1 MKKYEEAKKD
11 LVLNGFDEAKV
22 NELTNLFVE
31 DFLDSE
37 YEKLGESLDMYIDEV
52 RDGQIL
58 PNEFGVVKFAEI
70 VNDNEEKQSK
80 SIVVSTFRNVITNKF
95 NEMAKRE
102 PLQSVL
108 VLGGTME
115 YHHDFAAYG
124 FNPYVFA
131 KDILVSFDD
140 YGLCSIH
147 PTGYEYGFIKISDLI
162 TLLNN
167 KGLEKSFLL
176 VEKNNGV
183 GFDLLIEYDK
193 IMSLGKTDELTL
205 KRV

>member
-1 MKKYEEAKKD
+1 MKKYEEVKQS
-11 LVLNGFDEAKV
+11 LILNGYDDAKV
-22 NELTNLFVE
+22 DELSSLFVE

-37 YEKLGESLDMYIDEV
+37 YEKLGEALDKYIAAV

-58 PNEFGVVKFAEI
+58 PNEFGVVKFGEI
-70 VNDNEEKQSK
+70 VSDNEEENSK

-131 KDILVSFDD
+131 KDILLSFDD

-167 KGLEKSFLL
+167 KSLEKSFLL

-193 IMSLGKTDELTL
+193 IMSLGKSGELTL

>member
-1 MKKYEEAKKD
+1 MADKYSIKVGVEFDKSDIKSKLEQALSIAGKNTKIKLDFD
-11 LVLNGFDEAKV
+11 LSNLSNLSKV
-22 NELTNLFVE
+22 INSAT
-31 DFLDSE
+31 S
-37 YEKLGESLDMYIDEV
+37 DM
-52 RDGQIL
+52 
-58 PNEFGVVKFAEI
+58 
-70 VNDNEEKQSK
+70 QS
-80 SIVVSTFRNVITNKF
+80 KF

-108 VLGGTME
+108 VLGGAME